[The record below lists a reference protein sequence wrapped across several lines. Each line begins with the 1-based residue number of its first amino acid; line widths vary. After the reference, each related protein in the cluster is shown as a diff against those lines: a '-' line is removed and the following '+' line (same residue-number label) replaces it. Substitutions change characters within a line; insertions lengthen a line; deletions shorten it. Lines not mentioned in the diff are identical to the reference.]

1 MTDTRKITE
10 NAQNQTL
17 DFVRQSQDAFVEAMQ
32 VWSDSLNRLV
42 GTAQDRTAS
51 ATELPKPEEVLDQVF
66 DFAESLLSA
75 QREFAHNVVR
85 TASGV
90 WAQAEAA
97 GQETASQATEKA
109 PGAPQATEKAPGAP
123 QATEKAPAASQATEK
138 APGAPKKDASK

>member
-1 MTDTRKITE
+1 MTDSRTITE

-51 ATELPKPEEVLDQVF
+51 ANELPKPEEVLDQVF

-90 WAQAEAA
+90 WAQTESVAA
-97 GQETASQATEKA
+97 QESQKATSVAKKSAANTANTAK
-109 PGAPQATEKAPGAP
+109 
-123 QATEKAPAASQATEK
+123 
-138 APGAPKKDASK
+138 

>member
-1 MTDTRKITE
+1 MTDTRTITE

-32 VWSDSLNRLV
+32 VWSDSLNRVV

-51 ATELPKPEEVLDQVF
+51 ANDLPKPEEVLDQVF

-85 TASGV
+85 TAANV
-90 WAQAEAA
+90 WATSEQATAQEAQKA
-97 GQETASQATEKA
+97 TSQAKKT
-109 PGAPQATEKAPGAP
+109 
-123 QATEKAPAASQATEK
+123 AAKS
-138 APGAPKKDASK
+138 